1 MAKKV
6 FMIFI
11 KGFLQAILVIICM
24 ALCCVGGFFGTRYYY
39 TKKASD
45 ANTKQV
51 ENMIGEAQIDDCSK
65 NLIYV
70 WNEEKSRIS
79 ACVLEVFD
87 TEKNSMDYITIP
99 TSGQITISPTMY
111 KKISQV
117 NQEIPQVFTLSKLCS
132 FFDKGDDT
140 AFGYGVLILEDFFD
154 IDVSYYSVVNKED
167 FEAAFE
173 AKEEEV
179 DKNGNL
185 EGASYSNKTDTI
197 KDDDNDDNSSG
208 TDPYAHDD
216 RFATSDNYADA
227 TTASDTTTE
236 YGATTEEPVSATTT
250 VKVQQLTDSFL
261 AEAAG
266 HQDADSL
273 KEFVQQQCEKIKSNL
288 DIKNKLSYVEQ
299 YMEIDENSIV
309 YHCVPGRYDDK
320 TYIFDTDNAT
330 AMFRKCGVDSAAKGS
345 EEEEASND
353 DDDDLSEGV
362 KSELF
367 NIVILNASRTQGVA
381 AKWSEEMSLEGY
393 NVKQIDNYDTLLTD
407 SLIIVREEGQ
417 GEEFLKY
424 FKNASIQ
431 VGTVP
436 SGADAELII
445 GTNDIK

>member
-39 TKKASD
+39 TKKAS
-45 ANTKQV
+45 NENSKQV

-236 YGATTEEPVSATTT
+236 YGATTEEPSSATTS
-250 VKVQQLTDSFL
+250 VKVQQLKESFL
-261 AEAAG
+261 SDAAQY
-266 HQDADSL
+266 QDADSL
-273 KEFVQQQCEKIKSNL
+273 KEFVSKQCNNIKSNL

-299 YMEIDENSIV
+299 YLELNGSAIV

-320 TYIFDTDNAT
+320 TYVFDIEDAT
-330 AMFRKCGVDSAAKGS
+330 AMFRKCGVDSTNKEDEGD
-345 EEEEASND
+345 EASD
-353 DDDDLSEGV
+353 DDDAEGV

-381 AKWSEEMSLEGY
+381 AKWLEEMSLEGY

>member
-39 TKKASD
+39 TKKAS
-45 ANTKQV
+45 NENSKQV

-236 YGATTEEPVSATTT
+236 YGATTEEPSSATTS
-250 VKVQQLTDSFL
+250 VKVQQLKENFL
-261 AEAAG
+261 SDAAQY
-266 HQDADSL
+266 QDADSL
-273 KEFVQQQCEKIKSNL
+273 KEFVSKQCNNIKSNL

-299 YMEIDENSIV
+299 YLELNGSAIV

-320 TYIFDTDNAT
+320 TYVFDIENAT
-330 AMFRKCGVDSAAKGS
+330 AMFRKCGVDSTNKEDEGD
-345 EEEEASND
+345 EASD
-353 DDDDLSEGV
+353 DDAEGV

>member
-39 TKKASD
+39 TKKAS
-45 ANTKQV
+45 NENSKQV
-51 ENMIGEAQIDDCSK
+51 ENMIGEAQIDVCSK

-236 YGATTEEPVSATTT
+236 YGATTEEPSSATTS
-250 VKVQQLTDSFL
+250 VKVQQLKESFL
-261 AEAAG
+261 SDAAQY
-266 HQDADSL
+266 QDADSL
-273 KEFVQQQCEKIKSNL
+273 KEFVSKQCNNIKSNL

-299 YMEIDENSIV
+299 YLELNSSAIV

-320 TYIFDTDNAT
+320 TYVFDIEDAT
-330 AMFRKCGVDSAAKGS
+330 AMFRKCGVDSTNKEDEGD
-345 EEEEASND
+345 EASD
-353 DDDDLSEGV
+353 DDDAEGV

>member
-39 TKKASD
+39 TKKAS
-45 ANTKQV
+45 NENSKQV

-185 EGASYSNKTDTI
+185 EGASYSNKTDTLE
-197 KDDDNDDNSSG
+197 DDDNDDNSSG

-236 YGATTEEPVSATTT
+236 YGATTEEPSSATTS
-250 VKVQQLTDSFL
+250 VKVQQLKESFL
-261 AEAAG
+261 SDAAQY
-266 HQDADSL
+266 QDADSL
-273 KEFVQQQCEKIKSNL
+273 KEFVSKQCNNIKSNL

-299 YMEIDENSIV
+299 YLELNGSAIV

-320 TYIFDTDNAT
+320 TYVFDIEDAT
-330 AMFRKCGVDSAAKGS
+330 AMFRKCGVDSTNKEDEGD
-345 EEEEASND
+345 EASD
-353 DDDDLSEGV
+353 DDDAEGV

>member
-39 TKKASD
+39 TKKAS
-45 ANTKQV
+45 NENSKQV

-236 YGATTEEPVSATTT
+236 YGATTEEPSSATTS
-250 VKVQQLTDSFL
+250 VKVQQLKESFL
-261 AEAAG
+261 SDVAQY
-266 HQDADSL
+266 QDADSL
-273 KEFVQQQCEKIKSNL
+273 KEFVSKQCNNIKSNL

-299 YMEIDENSIV
+299 YLELNGSAIV

-320 TYIFDTDNAT
+320 TYVFDIENAT
-330 AMFRKCGVDSAAKGS
+330 AMFRKCGVDSTNKEDEGD
-345 EEEEASND
+345 EASD
-353 DDDDLSEGV
+353 DDDAEGV